1 LGPGLRSTFKKEKRF
16 FPRSEKKNTGRWEKK
31 HPKFQNRATQTGW
44 FFYLEKNLSFGEET
58 MTKEEILTAIREVA
72 EKLGHPPTFSQLEDM
87 TPMRRR
93 HIRKHFRNYLWALQE
108 CGLTS
113 RFNSRRIPEEMLFL
127 EWARV
132 ARKLGKLPSMVEF
145 EGASQYTVGP
155 YQRRCRHWTKVPEA
169 MREFAMTHDCERDWQ
184 DVLELIR
191 LKDERELLAT
201 GDKWSSGPL
210 QPRGIRADRPVYGP
224 AMAPVTLMHEPI
236 NEMAVVFLF
245 GTQAARLGFMVTL
258 VQAEF
263 PDCEAFVEVAP
274 NRFQRLKIEFEK
286 DSRNFQKH
294 GHDPN
299 GCDLIVCWEHNW
311 PECPVEVLALRDVI
325 LGQLAPEQR
334 KQNLPLKH
342 GDTEKNR
349 KETQKKNLPL
359 INTDNADLKES

>member
-1 LGPGLRSTFKKEKRF
+1 
-16 FPRSEKKNTGRWEKK
+16 
-31 HPKFQNRATQTGW
+31 
-44 FFYLEKNLSFGEET
+44 
-58 MTKEEILTAIREVA
+58 MTKEEVLTKIREVA

-93 HIRKHFRNYLWALQE
+93 HIRKHFGNYLWALQE

-132 ARKLGKLPSMVEF
+132 ARKLGKLPSMAEF

-169 MREFAMTHDCERDWQ
+169 MREFAMTHDCEGDWQ

-191 LKDERELLAT
+191 QKDERELLAT

-224 AMAPVTLMHEPI
+224 AVAPVTLMHEPI
-236 NEMAVVFLF
+236 NEMGVVFLF
-245 GTQAARLGFMVTL
+245 GTQASRLGFMVTL

-286 DSRNFQKH
+286 ESRNFQKH

-311 PECPVEVLALRDVI
+311 PECPVEVLELSSMI
-325 LGQLAPEQR
+325 G
-334 KQNLPLKH
+334 
-342 GDTEKNR
+342 
-349 KETQKKNLPL
+349 
-359 INTDNADLKES
+359 

>member
-1 LGPGLRSTFKKEKRF
+1 
-16 FPRSEKKNTGRWEKK
+16 
-31 HPKFQNRATQTGW
+31 
-44 FFYLEKNLSFGEET
+44 
-58 MTKEEILTAIREVA
+58 MTKDEVMKAIREVA

-145 EGASQYTVGP
+145 EEASQYTVGP

-169 MREFAMTHDCERDWQ
+169 MREFAMTHDCEGDWQ

-236 NEMAVVFLF
+236 NEMGVVFLF

-286 DSRNFQKH
+286 ESRNFLKH

-311 PECPVEVLALRDVI
+311 PECPVEVVALRDVI
-325 LGQLAPEQR
+325 LGQLGPGQG
-334 KQNLPLKH
+334 KQNLPLKQ
-342 GDTEKNR
+342 GDTEKS
-349 KETQKKNLPL
+349 KTLPR
-359 INTDNADLKES
+359 INTDEHGSENQKALPQVKADKGGSEE